1 MLLTSLAVSAGEGV
15 STVADILAHA
25 VDALSVVLT
34 RVCVALVN
42 ICNKALK
49 IFAKL
54 RNELIYYMCYSAP

>member
-1 MLLTSLAVSAGEGV
+1 MLLTSFAVSAGEGV
-15 STVADILAHA
+15 STITDILAHA

-49 IFAKL
+49 TFAKL
-54 RNELIYYMCYSAP
+54 RNK